1 MDNLKNMV
9 KSFHSNNPNLK
20 MEVITQMS
28 NDDYVADWV
37 QFTGSNPSISIEGME
52 VTRYT
57 DGLAREHWFFPKNQN
72 SGN

>member
-1 MDNLKNMV
+1 
-9 KSFHSNNPNLK
+9 